1 VQLPTFDTV
10 SIPMSALLVE
20 WSMELPHLPND
31 RLWSASAM
39 VWTPRVVSTTNNKCK
54 KRSL

>member
-20 WSMELPHLPND
+20 WSCGMALTD
-31 RLWSASAM
+31 
-39 VWTPRVVSTTNNKCK
+39 
-54 KRSL
+54 